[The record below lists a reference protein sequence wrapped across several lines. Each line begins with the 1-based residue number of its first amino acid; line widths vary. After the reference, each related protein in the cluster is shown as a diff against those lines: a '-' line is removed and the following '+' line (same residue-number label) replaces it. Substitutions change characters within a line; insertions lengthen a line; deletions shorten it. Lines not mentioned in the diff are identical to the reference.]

1 MRYRERIIR
10 HNVKSPRL
18 VKNSSKELV
27 KIDYN
32 SADISHH
39 PKSFEYWMIHGIVLN
54 NKRYIIKELFVRD
67 SNIFAVVT
75 PDEKEYYELEFG
87 GSQKDMSRIDQLEQ
101 EIINIKKLPKYD
113 DTEIKKRIEA
123 LEIKEDKDAQ
133 TLSINGNI
141 LQISNGNSV
150 QLPEHTDTVY
160 DDTEV
165 KRRIKELEDKPEKE
179 AQTLGLTER
188 TLSISG
194 GNSIELP
201 EDKDT
206 VYDDSVIKKE
216 LQELKESYSSSVQT
230 LSIEDRVVR
239 ISGGNSIEL
248 PEDKDTVYDDTNVRK
263 ELESLRTSF
272 TNVKQT
278 TDANTEKIGKLGLLS
293 VDEGGSTL
301 LSIAE
306 TTEPFVMPSYEITS
320 SGNLVLNKTTDEATK
335 TTTWDLKVDAEHL
348 NNDLRA
354 TNPGET
360 VRYSNKDL
368 GVVST
373 KGVTAT
379 IELVDVLNPDKI
391 RVGDTVLCEYR
402 KDGVLYLDYWTVT
415 AVGSSNAE
423 LVGIK
428 STQIQLG
435 STQPVKEK
443 RIHISSYNVML
454 PVGRPKPRSYFF
466 NVPKDEITID
476 GTIEV
481 GDIVLIT
488 LIANR
493 KLYFQKWEVSG
504 LNPNNDQSQVELT
517 YIDSHNS
524 PLGIDLTNYAKS
536 VDVNN
541 LTREFTK
548 VKTNLDTVLSLLRS
562 SGALTG
568 DYKRIEGTLLALNN

>member
-165 KRRIKELEDKPEKE
+165 KKRIKDLEDKPDKE

-188 TLSISG
+188 TLTISG
-194 GNSIELP
+194 GNSVELP

-206 VYDDSVIKKE
+206 VYDDSGIKKE

-248 PEDKDTVYDDTNVRK
+248 PEDKDTIYDDTNVRQ
-263 ELESLRTSF
+263 ELESLRTSVA
-272 TNVKQT
+272 NVKQT
-278 TDANTEKIGKLGLLS
+278 TDANTEKFGKLGLLS

-306 TTEPFVMPSYEITS
+306 TTEPFVMPNYEITS
-320 SGNLVLNKTTDEATK
+320 SGNLVLNKTTDEVTK

-379 IELVDVLNPDKI
+379 IELVDVLNSDKI

-402 KDGVLYLDYWTVT
+402 KDVVLYLDYWTVT

-423 LVGIK
+423 LIGIK

-443 RIHISSYNVML
+443 RIHFS
-454 PVGRPKPRSYFF
+454 
-466 NVPKDEITID
+466 VPSTFYTGDNIGELIHID
-476 GTIEV
+476 KSHIIIDDRLEV
-481 GDIVLIT
+481 GDTIVAIFASHDTIYVQSYKVLHTSLPDNDSLCDATATGLLKSRISVDFSALVT
-488 LIANR
+488 NTE
-493 KLYFQKWEVSG
+493 FQKLKKKFDEDHS
-504 LNPNNDQSQVELT
+504 
-517 YIDSHNS
+517 
-524 PLGIDLTNYAKS
+524 
-536 VDVNN
+536 N
-541 LTREFTK
+541 LEK
-548 VKTNLDTVLSLLRS
+548 VLKLLRS
-562 SGALTG
+562 SGATDG
-568 DYKRIEGTLLALNN
+568 YNNPIEGTLLALEH

>member
-206 VYDDSVIKKE
+206 VYDDS
-216 LQELKESYSSSVQT
+216 
-230 LSIEDRVVR
+230 
-239 ISGGNSIEL
+239 
-248 PEDKDTVYDDTNVRK
+248 
-263 ELESLRTSF
+263 
-272 TNVKQT
+272 
-278 TDANTEKIGKLGLLS
+278 
-293 VDEGGSTL
+293 
-301 LSIAE
+301 
-306 TTEPFVMPSYEITS
+306 
-320 SGNLVLNKTTDEATK
+320 
-335 TTTWDLKVDAEHL
+335 
-348 NNDLRA
+348 
-354 TNPGET
+354 
-360 VRYSNKDL
+360 
-368 GVVST
+368 
-373 KGVTAT
+373 
-379 IELVDVLNPDKI
+379 
-391 RVGDTVLCEYR
+391 
-402 KDGVLYLDYWTVT
+402 
-415 AVGSSNAE
+415 
-423 LVGIK
+423 GIK
-428 STQIQLG
+428 
-435 STQPVKEK
+435 
-443 RIHISSYNVML
+443 
-454 PVGRPKPRSYFF
+454 
-466 NVPKDEITID
+466 
-476 GTIEV
+476 
-481 GDIVLIT
+481 
-488 LIANR
+488 
-493 KLYFQKWEVSG
+493 
-504 LNPNNDQSQVELT
+504 
-517 YIDSHNS
+517 
-524 PLGIDLTNYAKS
+524 
-536 VDVNN
+536 
-541 LTREFTK
+541 
-548 VKTNLDTVLSLLRS
+548 
-562 SGALTG
+562 
-568 DYKRIEGTLLALNN
+568 

>member
-165 KRRIKELEDKPEKE
+165 KKRIKDLEDKPEKE

-188 TLSISG
+188 TLTISG
-194 GNSIELP
+194 GNSVELP

-206 VYDDSVIKKE
+206 VYDDSGIKKE

-248 PEDKDTVYDDTNVRK
+248 PEDKDTIYDDTNVRQ
-263 ELESLRTSF
+263 ELESLITSVA
-272 TNVKQT
+272 NVKQT
-278 TDANTEKIGKLGLLS
+278 TDANTEKFGKIGLIS
-293 VDEGGSTL
+293 VDEGDSTL

-306 TTEPFVMPSYEITS
+306 TTEPFVMPNYEITS
-320 SGNLVLNKTTDEATK
+320 SGNLVLNKTTDEVTK

-443 RIHISSYNVML
+443 RVHLSNLTTYYTGDKLGTLVN
-454 PVGRPKPRSYFF
+454 
-466 NVPKDEITID
+466 ID
-476 GTIEV
+476 KSNIIVDDKLEV
-481 GDIVLIT
+481 GDTIVAIFASHDTIYLQ
-488 LIANR
+488 R
-493 KLYFQKWEVSG
+493 YQVS
-504 LNPNNDQSQVELT
+504 DT
-517 YIDSHNS
+517 
-524 PLGIDLTNYAKS
+524 S
-536 VDVNN
+536 VDGNDSTCKAIATGLLKSRISVDLSSLVTNTSFQN
-541 LTREFTK
+541 LNKKYEETK
-548 VKTNLDTVLSLLRS
+548 ANLDKVLKLLYR
-562 SGALTG
+562 SGAID
-568 DYKRIEGTLLALNN
+568 DYNNPIEGTLLALEH

>member
-165 KRRIKELEDKPEKE
+165 KKRIKDLEDKPEKE

-206 VYDDSVIKKE
+206 VYDDSGIKKE

-248 PEDKDTVYDDTNVRK
+248 PEDKDTIYDDTNVRQ
-263 ELESLRTSF
+263 ELESLRTSVA
-272 TNVKQT
+272 NVKQT
-278 TDANTEKIGKLGLLS
+278 TDANTEKFGKLGLLS

-368 GVVST
+368 GVVSE

-379 IELVDVLNPDKI
+379 IELVDVINPDKI

-428 STQIQLG
+428 STQIQLV

-488 LIANR
+488 LIADR

-524 PLGIDLTNYAKS
+524 PLGIDLTHYAKS

>member
-165 KRRIKELEDKPEKE
+165 KKRIKDLEDKPEKE

-188 TLSISG
+188 TLTISG
-194 GNSIELP
+194 GNSVELP

-206 VYDDSVIKKE
+206 VYDDSGIKKE

-248 PEDKDTVYDDTNVRK
+248 PEDKDTIYDDTNVRQ
-263 ELESLRTSF
+263 ELESLRTSVA
-272 TNVKQT
+272 NVKQT
-278 TDANTEKIGKLGLLS
+278 TDANTEKFGKLGLLS

-320 SGNLVLNKTTDEATK
+320 SGNLVLNKTTDESTK

-428 STQIQLG
+428 STQIQLV
-435 STQPVKEK
+435 STQPVNEK
-443 RIHISSYNVML
+443 RIHISNYNIML
-454 PVGRPKPRSYFF
+454 PSGRPKPRSYFF
-466 NVPKDEITID
+466 NVPKSEITID

-481 GDIVLIT
+481 GDTVLIN
-488 LIANR
+488 LIADR
-493 KLYFQKWEVSG
+493 KLYFQKWEVSAV
-504 LNPNNDQSQVELT
+504 NPNNDQSQVELT

-548 VKTNLDTVLSLLRS
+548 VKTNLDTVLSLLQS

>member
-165 KRRIKELEDKPEKE
+165 KKRIKDLEDKPEKE

-206 VYDDSVIKKE
+206 VYDDSGIKKE

-248 PEDKDTVYDDTNVRK
+248 PEDKDTIYDDTNVRQ
-263 ELESLRTSF
+263 ELESLRTSVA
-272 TNVKQT
+272 NVKQT
-278 TDANTEKIGKLGLLS
+278 TDANTEKFGKLGLLS

-306 TTEPFVMPSYEITS
+306 TTEPFVMPNYEITS
-320 SGNLVLNKTTDEATK
+320 SGNLVLNKTTDEVTK

-379 IELVDVLNPDKI
+379 IELVDVLNSDKI

-415 AVGSSNAE
+415 AVGSSNAD

-443 RIHISSYNVML
+443 RIHFS
-454 PVGRPKPRSYFF
+454 
-466 NVPKDEITID
+466 VPSTFYTGNNLGELIHID
-476 GTIEV
+476 KSHIIIDDRLEV
-481 GDIVLIT
+481 GDTIVAI
-488 LIANR
+488 
-493 KLYFQKWEVSG
+493 FG
-504 LNPNNDQSQVELT
+504 LHDTIYVQRYKVLHTSLPDNDSFCEATATGLLKSR
-517 YIDSHNS
+517 I
-524 PLGIDLTNYAKS
+524 S
-536 VDVNN
+536 VDLSSLVTNTSFQN
-541 LTREFTK
+541 LNKKYEETK
-548 VKTNLDTVLSLLRS
+548 ANLDKVLKLLYR
-562 SGALTG
+562 SGAID
-568 DYKRIEGTLLALNN
+568 DYNNPIEGTLLALEH

>member
-1 MRYRERIIR
+1 
-10 HNVKSPRL
+10 
-18 VKNSSKELV
+18 
-27 KIDYN
+27 
-32 SADISHH
+32 
-39 PKSFEYWMIHGIVLN
+39 
-54 NKRYIIKELFVRD
+54 
-67 SNIFAVVT
+67 
-75 PDEKEYYELEFG
+75 
-87 GSQKDMSRIDQLEQ
+87 
-101 EIINIKKLPKYD
+101 
-113 DTEIKKRIEA
+113 
-123 LEIKEDKDAQ
+123 
-133 TLSINGNI
+133 
-141 LQISNGNSV
+141 
-150 QLPEHTDTVY
+150 
-160 DDTEV
+160 
-165 KRRIKELEDKPEKE
+165 
-179 AQTLGLTER
+179 
-188 TLSISG
+188 
-194 GNSIELP
+194 
-201 EDKDT
+201 
-206 VYDDSVIKKE
+206 
-216 LQELKESYSSSVQT
+216 
-230 LSIEDRVVR
+230 
-239 ISGGNSIEL
+239 
-248 PEDKDTVYDDTNVRK
+248 
-263 ELESLRTSF
+263 
-272 TNVKQT
+272 
-278 TDANTEKIGKLGLLS
+278 
-293 VDEGGSTL
+293 
-301 LSIAE
+301 
-306 TTEPFVMPSYEITS
+306 MPSYEITS

-402 KDGVLYLDYWTVT
+402 KDGVLHFDYWTVT
-415 AVGSSNAE
+415 AVGSSNAD

-454 PVGRPKPRSYFF
+454 PSGRPKSRSYFF
-466 NVPKDEITID
+466 NVPKSEITID
-476 GTIEV
+476 DTIEV
-481 GDIVLIT
+481 GDTVLIT
-488 LIANR
+488 LIADR
-493 KLYFQKWEVSG
+493 KFYFQKWEVSAV
-504 LNPNNDQSQVELT
+504 NPNNDQSQVELT

>member
-1 MRYRERIIR
+1 
-10 HNVKSPRL
+10 
-18 VKNSSKELV
+18 
-27 KIDYN
+27 
-32 SADISHH
+32 
-39 PKSFEYWMIHGIVLN
+39 
-54 NKRYIIKELFVRD
+54 
-67 SNIFAVVT
+67 
-75 PDEKEYYELEFG
+75 
-87 GSQKDMSRIDQLEQ
+87 MSRIDQLEQ

-206 VYDDSVIKKE
+206 VYDDSGIKKE

-230 LSIEDRVVR
+230 LSIEDRVLR

-248 PEDKDTVYDDTNVRK
+248 PEDKDTIYDDTNVRQ
-263 ELESLRTSF
+263 ELESLRTSVA
-272 TNVKQT
+272 NVKQT
-278 TDANTEKIGKLGLLS
+278 TDANTEKFGKLGLLS

-320 SGNLVLNKTTDEATK
+320 SGNLVLNKTVDESTK

-391 RVGDTVLCEYR
+391 RVGDTALCEYR

-428 STQIQLG
+428 STQIQLV

-443 RIHISSYNVML
+443 RIHISNYNIML
-454 PVGRPKPRSYFF
+454 PSGRPKPRSYFF
-466 NVPKDEITID
+466 NVPKSEITID

-481 GDIVLIT
+481 GDTVLIT
-488 LIANR
+488 LIADR
-493 KLYFQKWEVSG
+493 KLYFQKWEVSAV
-504 LNPNNDQSQVELT
+504 NPNNDQSQVELT

>member
-206 VYDDSVIKKE
+206 VYDDSGIKKE

-248 PEDKDTVYDDTNVRK
+248 PEDKDTIYDDTNVRQ
-263 ELESLRTSF
+263 ELESLRTSVA
-272 TNVKQT
+272 NVKQT
-278 TDANTEKIGKLGLLS
+278 TDANTEKFGKLGLLS

-306 TTEPFVMPSYEITS
+306 TTEPFVMPNYEITS
-320 SGNLVLNKTTDEATK
+320 SGNLVLNKTTDEVTK

-415 AVGSSNAE
+415 AVGSSNAD

-435 STQPVKEK
+435 STQPVKDK
-443 RIHISSYNVML
+443 RIHLSNLTTYYTGDKLGTLVHIDKSN
-454 PVGRPKPRSYFF
+454 
-466 NVPKDEITID
+466 IIID
-476 GTIEV
+476 GKLEV
-481 GDIVLIT
+481 GDTIVAIFASHDTIYLQRYQVSATSSQGDDSTCEATATGLLKSRISVDLSSLVT
-488 LIANR
+488 NTE
-493 KLYFQKWEVSG
+493 FQK
-504 LNPNNDQSQVELT
+504 LNKKYE
-517 YIDSHNS
+517 
-524 PLGIDLTNYAKS
+524 
-536 VDVNN
+536 
-541 LTREFTK
+541 ETK
-548 VKTNLDTVLSLLRS
+548 ANLDKVLKLLYR
-562 SGALTG
+562 SGAIDG
-568 DYKRIEGTLLALNN
+568 YNNPIEGTLLALEH

>member
-165 KRRIKELEDKPEKE
+165 KKRIKDLEDKPEKE

-188 TLSISG
+188 TLTISG
-194 GNSIELP
+194 GNSVELP

-206 VYDDSVIKKE
+206 VYDDSGIKKE
-216 LQELKESYSSSVQT
+216 LQEIKESYSSSVQT

-248 PEDKDTVYDDTNVRK
+248 PEDKDTIYDDTNVRQ
-263 ELESLRTSF
+263 ELESLRTSVA
-272 TNVKQT
+272 NVKQT
-278 TDANTEKIGKLGLLS
+278 TDANTEKFGKLGLLS

-306 TTEPFVMPSYEITS
+306 TTEPFVMPNYEITS
-320 SGNLVLNKTTDEATK
+320 SGNLVLNKTTDEVTK

-379 IELVDVLNPDKI
+379 IELVDVLNSDKI

-443 RIHISSYNVML
+443 RVHLSNLTTYYTGDKLGTLVN
-454 PVGRPKPRSYFF
+454 
-466 NVPKDEITID
+466 ID
-476 GTIEV
+476 KSNIIVDDKLEV
-481 GDIVLIT
+481 GDTIVAIFASHDTIYLQ
-488 LIANR
+488 R
-493 KLYFQKWEVSG
+493 YQVS
-504 LNPNNDQSQVELT
+504 DT
-517 YIDSHNS
+517 
-524 PLGIDLTNYAKS
+524 S
-536 VDVNN
+536 VDGNDSICKAIATGLLKSRISVDLSSLVTNTSFQN
-541 LTREFTK
+541 LNKKYEETK
-548 VKTNLDTVLSLLRS
+548 ANLDKVLKLLYR
-562 SGALTG
+562 SGAI
-568 DYKRIEGTLLALNN
+568 DNYNNPIEGTLLALEH

>member
-165 KRRIKELEDKPEKE
+165 KKRIKDLEDKPEKE

-188 TLSISG
+188 TLTISG
-194 GNSIELP
+194 GNSVELP

-206 VYDDSVIKKE
+206 VYDDSGIKKE

-248 PEDKDTVYDDTNVRK
+248 PEDKDTIYDDTNVRQ
-263 ELESLRTSF
+263 ELESLRTSVA
-272 TNVKQT
+272 NVKQT
-278 TDANTEKIGKLGLLS
+278 TDANTEKFGKLGLLS

-320 SGNLVLNKTTDEATK
+320 SGNLVLNKTTDEANK

-402 KDGVLYLDYWTVT
+402 KDGVLHLDYWTVT

-454 PVGRPKPRSYFF
+454 PSGRPKSRSYFF
-466 NVPKDEITID
+466 NVPKSELTID
-476 GTIEV
+476 DTIEV
-481 GDIVLIT
+481 GDTVLIT
-488 LIANR
+488 LTADR
-493 KLYFQKWEVSG
+493 KLYFQKWEVSAV
-504 LNPNNDQSQVELT
+504 NPNNDQSQVELT

>member
-165 KRRIKELEDKPEKE
+165 KKRIKDLEDKPEKE

-188 TLSISG
+188 TLTISG
-194 GNSIELP
+194 GNSVELP

-206 VYDDSVIKKE
+206 VYDDSGIKKE

-248 PEDKDTVYDDTNVRK
+248 PEDKDTIYDDTNVRQ
-263 ELESLRTSF
+263 ELESLRTSVA
-272 TNVKQT
+272 NVKQT
-278 TDANTEKIGKLGLLS
+278 TDANTEKFGKLGLLS

-306 TTEPFVMPSYEITS
+306 TTEPFVMPNYEITS
-320 SGNLVLNKTTDEATK
+320 SGNLVLNKTTDEVTK

-368 GVVST
+368 GVVSD

-379 IELVDVLNPDKI
+379 IELVDVINPDKI

-402 KDGVLYLDYWTVT
+402 KDGVLHLDYWTVT

-428 STQIQLG
+428 STQIQLV

-443 RIHISSYNVML
+443 RIHISNYNIML
-454 PVGRPKPRSYFF
+454 PSGRPKQRSYFF
-466 NVPKDEITID
+466 NVPKSEITID

-481 GDIVLIT
+481 GDTVLIT
-488 LIANR
+488 LIADR
-493 KLYFQKWEVSG
+493 KLYFQKWEVSAV
-504 LNPNNDQSQVELT
+504 NPNNDQSQVELT

>member
-165 KRRIKELEDKPEKE
+165 KKRIKDLEDKPEKE

-188 TLSISG
+188 TLTISG
-194 GNSIELP
+194 GNSVELP

-206 VYDDSVIKKE
+206 VYDDSGIKKE

-248 PEDKDTVYDDTNVRK
+248 PEDKDTIYDDTNVRQ
-263 ELESLRTSF
+263 ELESLRTSVA
-272 TNVKQT
+272 NVKQT
-278 TDANTEKIGKLGLLS
+278 TDANTEKFGKLGLLS

-320 SGNLVLNKTTDEATK
+320 SGNLVLNKTTDEYTK

-379 IELVDVLNPDKI
+379 IELVDVLNSDKI

-428 STQIQLG
+428 STQIQLV

-443 RIHISSYNVML
+443 RIHISNYNIML
-454 PVGRPKPRSYFF
+454 PSGRPKPRSYFF
-466 NVPKDEITID
+466 NVPKSEITID

-481 GDIVLIT
+481 GDTVLIT
-488 LIANR
+488 LTADR
-493 KLYFQKWEVSG
+493 KLYFQKWEVSAV
-504 LNPNNDQSQVELT
+504 NPNNDQSQVELT

>member
-165 KRRIKELEDKPEKE
+165 KKRIKDLEDKPEKE

-188 TLSISG
+188 TLTISG
-194 GNSIELP
+194 GNSVELP

-206 VYDDSVIKKE
+206 VYDDSGIKKE

-248 PEDKDTVYDDTNVRK
+248 PEDKDTIYDDTNVRQ
-263 ELESLRTSF
+263 ELESLRTSVA
-272 TNVKQT
+272 NVKQT
-278 TDANTEKIGKLGLLS
+278 TDANTEKFGKLGLLS

-306 TTEPFVMPSYEITS
+306 TTEPFVMPNYEITS
-320 SGNLVLNKTTDEATK
+320 SGNLVLNKTTDEVTK
-335 TTTWDLKVDAEHL
+335 TTTWDLKVDTEHL

-368 GVVST
+368 GVLST

-379 IELVDVLNPDKI
+379 IELVDVLNSDKI

-415 AVGSSNAE
+415 EVGSSNAE
-423 LVGIK
+423 LIGIK
-428 STQIQLG
+428 STQIQLV
-435 STQPVKEK
+435 STQPLKEK

-488 LIANR
+488 LIADR